1 MLSVYSQEMLD
12 HIVFAT
18 PDIAMSSEWIA
29 DLTGVTQNKATQ
41 VCRDHSELMS

>member
-1 MLSVYSQEMLD
+1 MLGVYSQEMLD

-29 DLTGVTQNKATQ
+29 DLTGVIATEGGPH
-41 VCRDHSELMS
+41 VNNGTRNRL